1 MQPIRRLVGMI
12 LLLAPLATGT
22 AAAQW
27 WTAISY
33 QPGIPLSNTKE
44 FTDNFG
50 WRGVGLD
57 FKKQVKPAISSD
69 T

>member
-33 QPGIPLSNTKE
+33 QPGIPLSNTKD

-57 FKKQVKPAISSD
+57 FKKQVKPTSRSG
-69 T
+69 